1 MDSVDAL
8 IAKIFINYS
17 KPYVVV
23 LMIRSLSSKSVGIP
37 WAEIISVPLIVHIPL
52 FVARTTI
59 GAKVDYKALL
69 RKVKHS
75 ISSIWT

>member
-1 MDSVDAL
+1 MLSVDAL

-23 LMIRSLSSKSVGIP
+23 FIIRSLSNKSVGIP
-37 WAEIISVPLIVHIPL
+37 WAEIISVPLIVQIPL
-52 FVARTTI
+52 FVANTTI
-59 GAKVDYKALL
+59 GANVDYNALL

-75 ISSIWT
+75 ISSM